1 MSALTSAHATAALI
15 GGAFTADVRIT
26 AQDGMITAL
35 AVGAEAQ
42 PGDTRLGVV
51 APGFVNAHSHAFHR
65 LLRGRTHGGGGDFWV
80 WREQMYRAAQ
90 SLTPEIYRALAEQVF
105 AEMRDAGCTAVGEF
119 HYVHHRPDGTPYAGH
134 AMELA
139 LADAAVAAGI
149 RLVLLDTCYLRGGVG
164 LDLSER
170 QRRFGDA
177 DVHAWLERWHSLHD
191 AIAGDPHRRGLVT
204 VGAAVHSVRA
214 VTPDD
219 LAVVARELP
228 AAVPLHV
235 HLSEQTAENDAC
247 LRAYGVTPT
256 GLLAEHG
263 LLRPDLA
270 AVHATHLTDADIALL
285 GEAGAS
291 IVMCPTTEAD
301 LGDGIGPAPELRAA
315 GATLSIGSDQHAVID
330 PFEEVARLELDQRL
344 RAQKRGIFTPA
355 QLWHAGSSGGA
366 RALGL
371 SGARALGL
379 SGARQDEAGLRVGDP
394 FDVVEID
401 AETTRTRG
409 ADLLQL
415 PLVARASDVTAT
427 IVAGSLT
434 RKGAAPSGLTRKG
447 VA

>member
-1 MSALTSAHATAALI
+1 MTALTSAHAAAALI
-15 GGAFTADVRIT
+15 DGAFAADVRIT
-26 AQDGMITAL
+26 AHDGVITGL
-35 AVGAEAQ
+35 AAGGDAQ

-80 WREQMYRAAQ
+80 WREEMYRAAA
-90 SLTPEIYRALAEQVF
+90 SLTPDSYRALAEQVF
-105 AEMRDAGCTAVGEF
+105 LEMRDAGCTAVGEF
-119 HYVHHRPDGTPYAGH
+119 HYVHHRANGTPYTGH

-149 RLVLLDTCYLRGGVG
+149 RLVLLDACYLRGGVG

-177 DVHAWLERWHSLHD
+177 DAHAWLVRWQSLRD
-191 AIAGDPHRRGLVT
+191 AVAADVRRRALVT

-228 AAVPLHV
+228 ADVPLHV
-235 HLSEQTAENDAC
+235 HLSEQVAENDAC
-247 LRAYGVTPT
+247 LQAYGLTPT
-256 GLLAEHG
+256 GLLAEQG
-263 LLRPDLA
+263 LLRPTLT
-270 AVHATHLTDADIALL
+270 AVHATHLTSADIALL

-301 LGDGIGPAPELRAA
+301 LGDGIGPAPELRGA

-344 RAQKRGIFTPA
+344 RARRRGIFTPA
-355 QLWHAGSSGGA
+355 QLWHAGSVGGA

-371 SGARALGL
+371 PGGAV
-379 SGARQDEAGLRVGDP
+379 DVAGLRVGDP

-401 AETTRTRG
+401 ADTVRTRG
-409 ADLLQL
+409 SGLLQL
-415 PLVARASDVTAT
+415 PLVARAGDVTAT
-427 IVAGSLT
+427 IVGGILT
-434 RKGAAPSGLTRKG
+434 RRGPA
-447 VA
+447 